1 MASGS
6 EKVVIA
12 ALIGNGLIT
21 ITKFFASIF
30 TGSSAMLSE
39 AIHSLTDTVNQGL
52 IMLGL
57 KRSKKPADEKHPFG
71 YAKEIYFWSF
81 VVAILIFSIG
91 AGVAIYEGIHKIMH
105 PEPITNAWVNYLV
118 LGLAMVF
125 ETFAWWVA
133 FKEFK
138 KEKGQ
143 LSYLQAVRQ
152 SKRVAVFTVLLE
164 DTAALLGLVIA
175 FVGLAISQATGIAEI
190 DGVTSVV
197 IGILLAAVAILLS
210 QETKALLIGEGASS
224 ETKLKIKDIVNNHDE
239 VEGINE
245 ILTMHLGPEDI
256 LLNLSVDFKNS
267 INAQQVE
274 EVIAKIS
281 SNIKQ
286 DIPEVKRVFIEAK
299 G

>member
-138 KEKGQ
+138 KEKGD